1 MNENGK
7 LILVPTP
14 IGNLG
19 DITLR
24 TIEVLKEADIVAAED
39 TRVTGKLLHHLG
51 LKKNLVS
58 FHSNN
63 EHRTVEKLIQMLKE
77 GNTVALCSD
86 AGTPGISDPG
96 YLAVR
101 EAIQHDIALECLPGP
116 TAFVPALVCSGL
128 PCDKFY
134 FEGFLPHKKGRQT
147 RLLFLAEL
155 PCTTVLYE
163 SPHRLLKTLAQIEEF
178 IGAERQLVVMR
189 EISKKF
195 ESIVRGTPSELIQ
208 VFTDKP
214 PKGEFVVVIE
224 GKM

>member
-116 TAFVPALVCSGL
+116 TAFVPALICSGL